1 MELLMNERQL
11 DGYLYALDLCA
22 SRVAPESE
30 PELGD
35 RIEEVKWI
43 LQRIYK
49 QSVTEEEAGG

>member
-1 MELLMNERQL
+1 MKLRMNERQL

-49 QSVTEEEAGG
+49 QPAPEEEAGI

>member
-22 SRVAPESE
+22 SRVAPEPA